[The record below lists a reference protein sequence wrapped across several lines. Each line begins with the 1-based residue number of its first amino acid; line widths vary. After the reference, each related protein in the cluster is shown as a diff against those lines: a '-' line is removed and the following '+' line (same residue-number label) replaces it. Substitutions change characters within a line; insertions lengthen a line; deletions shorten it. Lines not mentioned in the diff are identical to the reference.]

1 MRAGALNVD
10 PTKGGDFAMRLGIAM
25 DCAYGDGKEML
36 ASEMIRK
43 DRIDLVTVATPNS
56 THFAITKAFLEA
68 GNDVLCEKS
77 MTVTVNEA
85 EDIVA
90 VARRTGTICA
100 VSYGYTG

>member
-1 MRAGALNVD
+1 
-10 PTKGGDFAMRLGIAM
+10 
-25 DCAYGDGKEML
+25 
-36 ASEMIRK
+36 
-43 DRIDLVTVATPNS
+43 
-56 THFAITKAFLEA
+56 
-68 GNDVLCEKS
+68 